1 MTWKKYEFTDAKWA
15 EMKAKIQKTFPD
27 IEGGELTEYDP
38 EKVTAVVEIG
48 KLCTE
53 WGTNEEGFQ
62 VCTKQAAKLSVDIL
76 WTDKPLTGWAT
87 YTVNVAPGKEAH
99 QFAGMQWGDE

>member
-1 MTWKKYEFTDAKWA
+1 MTWKKYEFTEAKWA
-15 EMKAKIQKTFPD
+15 EMKAKIEVTH
-27 IEGGELTEYDP
+27 EGPEGPTTSWDP

-53 WGTNEEGFQ
+53 WGTNEEGMQ

-76 WTDKPLTGWAT
+76 WVDAPVTGFAT
-87 YTVNVAPGKEAH
+87 YAVNVAPGTEAH
-99 QFAGMQWGDE
+99 QFAGMLWGDE

>member
-15 EMKAKIQKTFPD
+15 EMKAKIEVTH
-27 IEGGELTEYDP
+27 EGLEGPTTSWDP

-53 WGTNEEGFQ
+53 WGTNEEGMQ

-87 YTVNVAPGKEAH
+87 YTVNVAPGQEAH
-99 QFAGMQWGDE
+99 QFAGMLWGDE